1 LEIISFEELR
11 TQYAEDQ
18 RKLDKTIVKRLKPH
32 IGKKIVVVFKD
43 AVVARKNIRRHRCT
57 LDSLGHICLL
67 FSPCIRIPRKK
78 YTDLL
83 MKSAGFNSIKQIEI
97 K

>member
-1 LEIISFEELR
+1 LKIISFEELR
-11 TQYAEDQ
+11 AEYAEDQ

-32 IGKKIVVVFKD
+32 IGKKIVIVFKD
-43 AVVARKNIRRHRCT
+43 VVAAKKSIRRHHCT
-57 LDSLGHICLL
+57 LDSLGHICFL
-67 FSPCIRIPRKK
+67 FSPCIKIPRKK

-83 MKSAGFNSIKQIEI
+83 MHSAGFHSIKQIEI